1 MKKIILIV
9 VSLILSVFSIEGQV
23 LLDADGNGNN
33 NTYELITSV
42 LAPGYNPV
50 EVPDC
55 NHSAF
60 GRHIDELFDADLNT
74 NVFRF
79 FMHVTPDNDRCNGST
94 DRQRNEIKTYNQSPD
109 NLIGTEGE
117 TVQYKWKFKLPLGFQ
132 SSSSFTH
139 IHQLK
144 SVNDD
149 FDNMPMYTFTVY
161 SSSGG
166 VFRVRYAEAG
176 SQSNVASVPI
186 SGFLGQWVDVT
197 ETITYSNPGAYS
209 LVINRVSDG
218 VNLLTYSNNN
228 NNWRE
233 VVSGGTTINDV
244 FIRPKW
250 GIYRSLNSANL
261 LRDEEVLFANFSIEE
276 NPTLSVNISEIE
288 HNSIKMVPNPA
299 SNSVTFIESKPN
311 SFDTID
317 IYDTNG
323 RLISKKENILNTT
336 LNISNLTSGLYFLV
350 LKQENKLVKQHK
362 LVVK

>member
-1 MKKIILIV
+1 MKKKIPLV
-9 VSLILSVFSIEGQV
+9 FSLMLCICSIEGQV

-42 LAPGYNPV
+42 LAPGYNPI

-60 GRHIDELFDADLNT
+60 GRHIDEVFDGDLNT

-79 FMHVTPDNDRCNGST
+79 FIHVTPDNDRCTSST

-117 TVQYKWKFKLPLGFQ
+117 TVQYKWKFKLPNGFQ

-186 SGFLGQWVDVT
+186 SGFLGNWVDVT

-276 NPTLSVNISEIE
+276 LNPLSINT
-288 HNSIKMVPNPA
+288 IKNEDDLVKIVPNPA
-299 SNSVTFIESKPN
+299 KNSVTFIESKPN

-317 IYDTNG
+317 IYDANG
-323 RLISKKENILNTT
+323 RLISKKESLLNNT
-336 LNISNLTSGLYFLV
+336 LNISNLASGLYFLV

-362 LVVK
+362 LVIE